1 MKKITPEYNLQIINP
16 TLAKQWHPKKNGSL
30 TPKDVSPNSNK
41 KVWWICE
48 RNHEWAAT
56 IRNRNRGHGC
66 PYCPRPKI
74 IETFADKKLKK
85 ANMRID
91 AATRGFMRKVG
102 KTSSGNILVE
112 MSPAEWK
119 RIALSKGLP
128 DDLPVAMIKYRK
140 QHGLSQK
147 DFADKIGISR
157 TRVQEIE
164 RGLIRNLTYGT
175 YERIISTIS

>member
-1 MKKITPEYNLQIINP
+1 
-16 TLAKQWHPKKNGSL
+16 
-30 TPKDVSPNSNK
+30 
-41 KVWWICE
+41 
-48 RNHEWAAT
+48 
-56 IRNRNRGHGC
+56 
-66 PYCPRPKI
+66 
-74 IETFADKKLKK
+74 
-85 ANMRID
+85 MRID
-91 AATRGFMRKVG
+91 AATKGFMHKVG

-128 DDLPVAMIKYRK
+128 DDLPVAMVKYRK

-164 RGLIRNLTYGT
+164 RGLIRNLTYRT